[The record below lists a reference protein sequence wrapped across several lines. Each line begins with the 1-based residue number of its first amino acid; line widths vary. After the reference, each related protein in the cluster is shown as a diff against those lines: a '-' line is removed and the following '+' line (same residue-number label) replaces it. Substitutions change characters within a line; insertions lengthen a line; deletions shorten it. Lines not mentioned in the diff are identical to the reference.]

1 MLDTSLTKLPRAET
15 SLSDVWRIRALEI
28 NSKVGHLK
36 RWQLIAKLLK
46 LVEYLLT
53 GLQYCFPNDTTHLHL
68 LQHSLVLTNLI
79 ILTKSFVNPG
89 HDTPGGNS
97 DFVQCNNKLVFHIW
111 HSNLTSLFVDT
122 TFFHD
127 CILFRIVAQGLCKCE
142 GSPHGPCILGCCFF
156 FFVAE
161 GKYKKVLN
169 RSCGKRQVNPFPGQW
184 TMPSLREGT
193 TNLMRYLTKALQC
206 VTITNQ
212 GSEGE
217 IQETGG
223 REGEEKGEGEN
234 NQNGGQ
240 HEDSLPFL
248 NKCVNFLA
256 SKPGA

>member
-28 NSKVGHLK
+28 NSKVGNLK
-36 RWQLIAKLLK
+36 RWRLIAKLLK

-97 DFVQCNNKLVFHIW
+97 DFVQCKNKLVFHIW
-111 HSNLTSLFVDT
+111 HSSLTSLFVDT

-142 GSPHGPCILGCCFF
+142 GSPHGPCILGCWFF
-156 FFVAE
+156 FFVEE
-161 GKYKKVLN
+161 GKYKKCQTVLVA
-169 RSCGKRQVNPFPGQW
+169 SGK
-184 TMPSLREGT
+184 
-193 TNLMRYLTKALQC
+193 
-206 VTITNQ
+206 
-212 GSEGE
+212 
-217 IQETGG
+217 
-223 REGEEKGEGEN
+223 
-234 NQNGGQ
+234 
-240 HEDSLPFL
+240 
-248 NKCVNFLA
+248 
-256 SKPGA
+256 